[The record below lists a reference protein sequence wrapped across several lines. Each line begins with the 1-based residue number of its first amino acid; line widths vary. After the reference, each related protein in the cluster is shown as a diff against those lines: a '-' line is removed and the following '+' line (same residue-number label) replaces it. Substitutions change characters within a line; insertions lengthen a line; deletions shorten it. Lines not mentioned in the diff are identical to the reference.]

1 MQKKTGRKKK
11 MPPENAMEVIE
22 DAASRGCSE
31 WSIAKALGTCFGTW
45 RRWLDEF
52 PELKEAYD
60 QARAIEHDALVGV
73 LFEKAMKG
81 DSTAAMF
88 LLKCRHN
95 YRDGGVTIEDN
106 RRVQIGVVLPS
117 SLNPDQYKMLIDG
130 GGTSDE

>member
-1 MQKKTGRKKK
+1 
-11 MPPENAMEVIE
+11 
-22 DAASRGCSE
+22 
-31 WSIAKALGTCFGTW
+31 
-45 RRWLDEF
+45 
-52 PELKEAYD
+52 
-60 QARAIEHDALVGV
+60 
-73 LFEKAMKG
+73 
-81 DSTAAMF
+81 MF

>member
-1 MQKKTGRKKK
+1 MSRKIGRPKKT
-11 MPPENAMEVIE
+11 PPENAVEIIKTT
-22 DAASRGCSE
+22 ASRGCSE
-31 WSIAKALGTCFGTW
+31 TTIANALGVSFDTW
-45 RRWLDEF
+45 MRFRGDH

-81 DSTAAMF
+81 DTVAAMF

-117 SLNPDQYKMLIDG
+117 SLNPDQYKQIINSGNDN
-130 GGTSDE
+130 E